1 MNYYDI
7 LEVSSKAS
15 PAVIK
20 AAYKS
25 LMQRYHPDKN
35 NNDSDS
41 GQRTAQ
47 LVQAYEVLSDEV
59 RRAVYDQQIQT
70 QAALRHAPSP
80 AGASGLNHT
89 AGYARSKPQ
98 DDAHGYW
105 VVWVLIIATIVLA
118 VWFLLPSS
126 KPSNYGQ
133 SPSLSADR
141 KTLPTEALGKDTPA
155 SAPLDNNRL
164 VMLELA
170 VGLVDSDKLPVNSV
184 RVLKIPILSLGISD
198 PAAKK
203 LLWYLDDRKVQLRQ
217 MVEAKLA
224 FATAEQL
231 LSDTGSKYV
240 RELVWQTVLDMAS
253 AQSSELASHAYNIE
267 IDLPKAFSTSLFEKN
282 QLQSMP
288 GK

>member
-41 GQRTAQ
+41 GQRAAQ

-59 RRAVYDQQIQT
+59 RRAGYDQQMQT
-70 QAALRHAPSP
+70 QAALRRGPSP
-80 AGASGLNHT
+80 AAASGLNRT
-89 AGYARSKPQ
+89 PRYARTKPQ
-98 DDAHGYW
+98 DDAHGYR

-118 VWFLLPSS
+118 VWFLLPLS
-126 KPSNYGQ
+126 KPSNYEQ
-133 SPSLSADR
+133 SPLLPADR
-141 KTLPTEALGKDTPA
+141 KALPTEAPGKDTPA
-155 SAPLDNNRL
+155 SAPLVNNRL

-170 VGLVDSDKLPVNSV
+170 VSLVDTDKLTVNSV
-184 RVLKIPILSLGISD
+184 RILKIPILSLGISD
-198 PAAKK
+198 PEAKK

-224 FATAEQL
+224 FAVSGQL
-231 LSDTGSKYV
+231 LSDTGPKYV

-253 AQSSELASHAYNIE
+253 AQSPELASQAYNIE
-267 IDLPKAFSTSLFEKN
+267 IDLPKAFSASLFEKN
-282 QLQSMP
+282 QLQLMP